1 MGRLTVNRL
10 DSYDRVIDCMPDKS
24 MSVRAVLFNSFAVG
38 KATVKNLLLSDD
50 VLSAIDC
57 ARRLGAEVTLDGDTA
72 TISGAPFCGATLDC
86 GNSGTTARLLIG
98 LLSGLNGKY
107 TITGDAS
114 LSSRPMR
121 RVTEPLTAMGAR
133 ISDTDGRLPIDII
146 GSRLHGID
154 YAMPVASAQ
163 VKSALMLAALNAA
176 LPVTV
181 REPAPTRDH
190 SENML
195 AAMGAAVT
203 RADGAVT
210 VAPSVIRSK
219 DFCVPGDIS
228 SAAYPICLALAVKG
242 GRCTVRNVGI
252 NPTRTG
258 IIDVLRGCGADIRFD
273 NVSDCAE
280 PSADITVKSGEL
292 KPFVIDGELVPRL
305 IDEIPVL
312 CALACFI
319 DGVSVVKGAREL
331 RVKETDRIATTVAA
345 LRALGADAE
354 ATDDGMIVR
363 GGRPLRF
370 GEVDPK
376 LDHRIAMSAAVAG
389 AAGGGASILDAECA
403 SVSYPDFYGE
413 VIGVV

>member
-1 MGRLTVNRL
+1 MRMTVNKL
-10 DSYDRVIDCMPDKS
+10 SGYDRIIDCMPDKS
-24 MSVRAVLFNSFAVG
+24 MSVRAVLFNAFAAG
-38 KATVKNLLLSDD
+38 RATVRNLLLSDD

-57 ARRLGAEVTLDGDTA
+57 ARRLGAEVALDGNTA
-72 TISGAPFCGATLDC
+72 VISGAPFGGATLDC

-121 RVTEPLTAMGAR
+121 RVTEPLTAMGAH
-133 ISDTDGRLPIDII
+133 IADTDGHLPIEII
-146 GSRLHGID
+146 GSRMHGID

-163 VKSALMLAALNAA
+163 VKSALMLAALNASS
-176 LPVTV
+176 PVTV

-195 AAMGAAVT
+195 AAMGAAIS
-203 RADGAVT
+203 RSDGAVT
-210 VAPSVIRSK
+210 VEPSVIRAK
-219 DFCVPGDIS
+219 DFYVPGDIS

-242 GRCTVRNVGI
+242 GRCTVKNVGI
-252 NPTRTG
+252 NRTRTG
-258 IIDVLRGCGADIRFD
+258 LIDALRGCGADIVFG
-273 NVSDCAE
+273 NVKDGAE

-292 KPFVIDGELVPRL
+292 RPFVIDGDIVPRL

-319 DGVSVVKGAREL
+319 DGVSVVKGAKEL
-331 RVKETDRIATTVAA
+331 RVKETDRIAATVAA
-345 LRALGADAE
+345 LKALGADAE
-354 ATDDGMIVR
+354 ATDDGMTVR

-389 AAGGGASILDAECA
+389 AAGGGVSILDAQCA

-413 VIGVV
+413 VIGV